1 MTKRVYRICL
11 FIAILIFGCIG
22 IVYYVNYEG
31 GEKQKEDAVL
41 VQYVIPET
49 ESGGLAA

>member
-1 MTKRVYRICL
+1 MFYLFL